1 MQKTQDLSLAGNWR
15 LLFSA
20 IWIGQAFSLAGSAL
34 VSFALIWWLTE
45 TSGSAT
51 TLSIAS
57 VLGWLPVIVL
67 GPFVGV
73 LVDRW
78 DRRWVMIVADG
89 SIALFTTLLAY
100 LFWAGVA
107 EAWHVYLILFLRSL
121 GGAFHKPAMA
131 SSTTLMVP
139 EEQLTRVSGM
149 NATLQ
154 GILTFISPPLGAF
167 LLAVLHVQGIL
178 AIDIVTAALAV
189 APLFFVHMPQTPGL
203 TPSGTKGMLTP
214 PRSIVRDLIAGFRY
228 VWTQRGLFLLFV
240 TATVGILFVQP
251 ALTFLPLLVTQ
262 HFGGQAMELGWMQSA
277 YGLGYIAGGMILSV
291 WGGFKRRMVTS
302 VVGTVGIGVGILA
315 IGLVPSTAFPLALA
329 IWLFVGLTFPMALG
343 PIRAI
348 YQTSVPAEMQGRFF
362 TLNDAVVRAT
372 SPLGLA
378 IAGPLTDTLDVRFL
392 WVIAGIALIVLALVR
407 LLTPT
412 ILHLGEP
419 SRLVKPK

>member
-1 MQKTQDLSLAGNWR
+1 MQKTQELGPAGSWR
-15 LLFSA
+15 LPFSA
-20 IWIGQAFSLAGSAL
+20 VWIGQACSLAGSAL

-45 TSGSAT
+45 ASGSAT

-89 SIALFTTLLAY
+89 SIALFTALLAC
-100 LFWAGVA
+100 LFWVGAA
-107 EAWHVYLILFLRSL
+107 EAWHVYVILFFRSL

-154 GILTFISPPLGAF
+154 GILTFVSPPLGAF
-167 LLAVLHVQGIL
+167 LLVILHVQGIL
-178 AIDIVTAALAV
+178 AVDIFTAALAV
-189 APLFFVHMPQTPGL
+189 VPLFFVRMPQTPGL
-203 TPSGTKGMLTP
+203 APSGTEGRLTS
-214 PRSIVRDLIAGFRY
+214 RSIVRDLVAGFRY

-277 YGLGYIAGGMILSV
+277 YGLGYIGGGAILGV
-291 WGGFKRRMVTS
+291 WGSFKRRMVTS
-302 VVGTVGIGVGILA
+302 VVGTVGIGIGILA
-315 IGLVPSTAFPLALA
+315 MGLVPSTAFPLALA
-329 IWLFVGLTFPMALG
+329 IWLFVGLTFPIALG

-348 YQTSVPAEMQGRFF
+348 YQSSVPAEMQGRFF
-362 TLNDAVVRAT
+362 ILNDAVVRAM

-378 IAGPLTDTLDVRFL
+378 IAGPLVDTLGVQFL
-392 WVIAGIALIVLALVR
+392 WVIAGIALVGLALVR
-407 LLTPT
+407 LLTPA

-419 SRLVKPK
+419 SRLVRPE